1 MGAAQ
6 ASFMYSR
13 FQRAD
18 YFHTIASYDF
28 IMGRSLSNL
37 DMSIPTWYCNRSF
50 WETDVKLDFFDK
62 SVKQISSPPKEV
74 AAYLA
79 IVHPFGVYVW
89 ICILLST
96 CTVPLVFIIMD
107 HTYFYAFQTHRTEY
121 VFEGNSVIHS
131 DFLSLIS
138 KVKKGPHWKKASRHQ
153 MLSNI
158 ILTPGPHTS
167 VPQFSAFD
175 N

>member
-1 MGAAQ
+1 MILTWVQHRQVLCTAGFRGQTTSTQSPA
-6 ASFMYSR
+6 M
-13 FQRAD
+13 
-18 YFHTIASYDF
+18 T
-28 IMGRSLSNL
+28 LSWEEVYL
-37 DMSIPTWYCNRSF
+37 ILICQFPSWYCNPSF

-62 SVKQISSPPKEV
+62 SVQQISSPPKEV

-153 MLSNI
+153 MLSN
-158 ILTPGPHTS
+158 
-167 VPQFSAFD
+167 
-175 N
+175 